1 MKMFLK
7 KSCYLVKKKSHKTV
21 DIGCEKLLRRKCRQH
36 NNFCYKNLQPVKN
49 KTPNSKVLL

>member
-1 MKMFLK
+1 M
-7 KSCYLVKKKSHKTV
+7 KKKSHKTV